1 MSTTHALEGLTDLTA
16 SFAPPQVASL
26 GDDEVLEGA
35 RALAEIGRRVDAAA
49 AAYAAEIARRSARD
63 LGHLGLAQR
72 LGDRTPENLVQRVTG
87 TNAREAVSLVRVGT
101 MMARDAE
108 AASGPALPPR
118 PDGAPWLHAVA
129 VAAGDGR
136 LSIEAADV
144 IRAGLGTL
152 ESAVDPDALRA
163 GLTEAAA
170 ILLAESRSLT
180 IERLAA
186 RARALRDELDVAGV
200 RRREEERRSR
210 RFLHLTPQSDGMTR
224 LSGLLDPESAAIV
237 GAAFDA
243 ATSPR
248 RGGPRFV
255 DPEAQRRADELVAD
269 ERTTGQIA
277 LDTFVDL
284 IQVATDAD
292 DGTVLGG
299 RRPAVRVLV
308 TERDLREREGMAW
321 IEGQDDAVSLETA
334 ERHVCRSGILPILF
348 DTDGHVVNIG
358 RAQRT
363 HTPRQRAAIRA
374 RDGGCIVDGCD
385 KPPSWSEVHHPEE
398 WLIDDGETSVD
409 NGVLLCRFHHRWV
422 HTGGW
427 KVIRRGIDYLLVP
440 PASRDPERRPIPT
453 RAKNAVFRRMQR
465 A

>member
-1 MSTTHALEGLTDLTA
+1 MPTAHALDGLIDLSTP
-16 SFAPPQVASL
+16 FAPPTVAGL
-26 GDDEVLEGA
+26 GDDEVVEGA
-35 RALAEIGRRVDAAA
+35 RVLAEIGRRVGAAS
-49 AAYAAEIARRSARD
+49 AAYAAEIARRSTRD
-63 LGHLGLAQR
+63 LGHEGLAQR

-87 TNAREAVSLVRVGT
+87 TNAREAVALVRVGT
-101 MMARDAE
+101 MMARDAD
-108 AASGPALPPR
+108 AASDPAFSPT
-118 PDGAPWLHAVA
+118 PDAAPWLHAVA
-129 VAAGDGR
+129 VATGDGR

-152 ESAVDPDALRA
+152 ESAADPVVLSA
-163 GLTEAAA
+163 GLSEAAA
-170 ILLAESRSLT
+170 ILLAESQSLT
-180 IERLAA
+180 VERLAA

-200 RRREEERRSR
+200 RRRGEERRSK

-224 LSGLLDPESAAIV
+224 LSGLLDPESAAVV

-255 DPEAQRRADELVAD
+255 DPEARRRADELVAD

-284 IQVATDAD
+284 IQLATDAD
-292 DGTVLGG
+292 SRKVLGG

-321 IEGQDDAVSLETA
+321 IEGQDDAVSIETA
-334 ERHVCRSGILPILF
+334 ERHVCGAGILPILF

-363 HTPRQRAAIRA
+363 HTPRQRAAIGA
-374 RDGGCIVDGCD
+374 RDGGCIVAGCD
-385 KPPSWSEVHHPEE
+385 KPPSWSEVHHPDE
-398 WLIDDGETSVD
+398 WVRDEGETSVE

-422 HTGGW
+422 HEGGW

-440 PASRDPERRPIPT
+440 PASMDPERRPIVT
-453 RAKNAVFRRMQR
+453 RAKSAVFRRMRR

>member
-1 MSTTHALEGLTDLTA
+1 MPTTHALEGLIDL
-16 SFAPPQVASL
+16 SVPFAPPSIGAL
-26 GDDEVLEGA
+26 DDADVVEGA
-35 RALAEIGRRVDAAA
+35 RVWAEIGRRVDATA
-49 AAYAAEIARRSARD
+49 AAYAAEIARRSSPD
-63 LGHLGLAQR
+63 LGHDGLAQR
-72 LGDRTPENLVQRVTG
+72 LGDRTPQNLVQRVTG
-87 TNAREAVSLVRVGT
+87 SNAREAVALVRVGT
-101 MMARDAE
+101 MMAQDSE
-108 AASGPALPPR
+108 AAPDPALPPR
-118 PDGAPWLHAVA
+118 SNEAPWLHAVA
-129 VAAGDGR
+129 VAASGGR

-152 ESAVDPDALRA
+152 EHAADPAALSA

-170 ILLAESRSLT
+170 ILIAESRSLPV
-180 IERLAA
+180 ERLAA

-200 RRREEERRSR
+200 RRREQERREKR
-210 RFLHLTPQSDGMTR
+210 YLNLTPQADGMTR
-224 LSGLLDPESAAIV
+224 LTGLLDPESAAVV

-255 DPEAQRRADELVAD
+255 DEGARRRADELVAD
-269 ERTTGQIA
+269 ARTTGQIA
-277 LDTFVDL
+277 LDTLVDL
-284 IQVATDAD
+284 IRVGTDAD
-292 DGTVLGG
+292 DGSVLGV

-334 ERHVCRSGILPILF
+334 ERHACSAGILPILF

-358 RAQRT
+358 RAQRL
-363 HTPRQRAAIRA
+363 HTPRQRAAIGA

-385 KPPSWSEVHHPEE
+385 KPPSWTEVHHPEE
-398 WLIDDGETSVD
+398 WLRDDGQTSVA

-422 HTGGW
+422 HNGGW
-427 KVIRRGIDYLLVP
+427 KVIRRGVDYLMVP
-440 PASRDPERRPIPT
+440 PASIDSQRRPVPA
-453 RAKNAVFRRMQR
+453 RAKSAVFRRMQR

>member
-1 MSTTHALEGLTDLTA
+1 MPTTHALEALIDLSA
-16 SFAPPQVASL
+16 PFATPSVSAL
-26 GDDEVLEGA
+26 DDGELVEGA
-35 RALAEIGRRVDAAA
+35 RVFAEIGRRVAAA
-49 AAYAAEIARRSARD
+49 AAIHAAEIARRSARD
-63 LGHLGLAQR
+63 LGHEGLAQR
-72 LGDRTPENLVQRVTG
+72 LGDRTPEHLVQRVTG
-87 TNAREAVSLVRVGT
+87 SNAREAVSLVRVGT

-108 AASGPALPPR
+108 ASSEPALPPL
-118 PDGAPWLHAVA
+118 PDDAPWLHAVVRA
-129 VAAGDGR
+129 VSGGR
-136 LSIEAADV
+136 LSIEGADV

-152 ESAVDPDALRA
+152 ESAADPAALRA

-186 RARALRDELDVAGV
+186 RARALRDQLDVEGV
-200 RRREEERRSR
+200 RRREEERVER
-210 RFLHLTPQSDGMTR
+210 RFLHLTPQPDGMTR
-224 LSGLLDPESAAIV
+224 LSGLLDPESAAVV

-255 DPEAQRRADELVAD
+255 DPQARRRADELVAD

-284 IQVATDAD
+284 IRVGTDAD
-292 DGTVLGG
+292 DGTVLGS

-334 ERHVCRSGILPILF
+334 DRHVCGTGILPILF

-358 RAQRT
+358 RSQRL
-363 HTPRQRAAIRA
+363 HTPRQRAAIGA
-374 RDGGCIVDGCD
+374 RDGGCIIDGCD
-385 KPPSWSEVHHPEE
+385 KPPSWTEVHHPEE
-398 WLIDDGETSVD
+398 WLRDDGETSVG

-422 HTGGW
+422 HNGGW
-427 KVIRRGIDYLLVP
+427 KVIRRGTDYLLVP
-440 PASRDPERRPIPT
+440 PASKDPERRPIAT
-453 RAKNAVFRRMQR
+453 RAKSAVFRRMQR